1 MTWLISNIKQ
11 TSKIRIWI
19 LLSNKLLVVNV
30 FKTLWQSVG
39 WITNISFQIWTI
51 KLVRCATWRATV
63 VQIRKWNQFV
73 HMCEITRSVI
83 VALRCLIA
91 VVLVDVDLP
100 YWTLKVEH
108 LVAFTA
114 IFSNICTTHAQKRLF
129 MNFQCKF
136 RHRRLICRPRFPFR
150 VQNFSDLATF
160 SDDFCILYAECPPY
174 FYFRF
179 VWPTDLESLPH
190 ASNPTSIIPT
200 RFEVD
205 MPSYSIFVC
214 WYVTRSC
221 DLDLWPFVL
230 EQMSYMASQV
240 TNLATKYEDPTPIR
254 SSVMSYNVSR
264 WLPLKVRT
272 RPLRMRRI
280 TWPVSRG
287 SETIAFLGCSTLICL
302 FTIQPRWLY
311 DESN

>member
-1 MTWLISNIKQ
+1 MTWLTSNIKQ

-73 HMCEITRSVI
+73 RMCKITRSVI

-129 MNFQCKF
+129 MNFQWKF

-179 VWPTDLESLPH
+179 VWPTDLESIPH
-190 ASNPTSIIPT
+190 ASTPTSIIPA

-205 MPSYSIFVC
+205 M
-214 WYVTRSC
+214 
-221 DLDLWPFVL
+221 
-230 EQMSYMASQV
+230 
-240 TNLATKYEDPTPIR
+240 
-254 SSVMSYNVSR
+254 
-264 WLPLKVRT
+264 
-272 RPLRMRRI
+272 
-280 TWPVSRG
+280 
-287 SETIAFLGCSTLICL
+287 TIHCRVKAFLSADTSRHLVTSTFDFWPEQLPCMAVENKNARKTAL
-302 FTIQPRWLY
+302 FIVFRW
-311 DESN
+311 SN